1 MSKKK
6 TSDTVI
12 VDTILATGM
21 THAEAAELFDV
32 SQRWIRKCLNNDVT
46 VGEPTCEEILG
57 HYALQEGRKYHST
70 QLHA

>member
-6 TSDTVI
+6 TSNTVI

-32 SQRWIRKCLNNDVT
+32 NTAV
-46 VGEPTCEEILG
+46 EPTSAEILD
-57 HYALQEGRKYHST
+57 HYTLQESRKYHPN
-70 QLHA
+70 QLHK